1 MTQKDVCGVSKAVR
15 DLQRD
20 IKDTNTLD
28 VCGGSKAVRDL
39 QRDIKDTNR
48 CVEVGRREIYAMG
61 LNPPDCYL
69 LCSSEENWEPE
80 KKN

>member
-28 VCGGSKAVRDL
+28 VCGGSNAVRDL
-39 QRDIKDTNR
+39 QRDIKDTK
-48 CVEVGRREIYAMG
+48 RRVWG
-61 LNPPDCYL
+61 
-69 LCSSEENWEPE
+69 
-80 KKN
+80 